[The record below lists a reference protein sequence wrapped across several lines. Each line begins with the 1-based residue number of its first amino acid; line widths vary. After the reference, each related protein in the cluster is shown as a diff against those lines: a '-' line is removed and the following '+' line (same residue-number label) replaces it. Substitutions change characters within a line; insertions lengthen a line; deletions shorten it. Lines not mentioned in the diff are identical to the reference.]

1 MKILKHIR
9 GKSDILVYISHHSWF
24 EFQSNYFLV
33 EWPAEVLQHGV
44 SSSKFE
50 VKEKKIESP
59 MLPGEK
65 NRSCSTAVGAA

>member
-1 MKILKHIR
+1 M
-9 GKSDILVYISHHSWF
+9 
-24 EFQSNYFLV
+24 FQSNYFLV

-44 SSSKFE
+44 YSSKFD